1 MNFLRTKI
9 GIYLFSEKFNTI
21 KFQNI
26 PKTNRLKIVYFQFY
40 RENTVDCL
48 ILRINIFFRLFIL

>member
-9 GIYLFSEKFNTI
+9 GIYLFSEKINPI

-26 PKTNRLKIVYFQFY
+26 PKMNPLKIVYCYF
-40 RENTVDCL
+40 
-48 ILRINIFFRLFIL
+48 

>member
-9 GIYLFSEKFNTI
+9 GIYLFSEKINRI

-26 PKTNRLKIVYFQFY
+26 PKMNALKIGYCYF
-40 RENTVDCL
+40 
-48 ILRINIFFRLFIL
+48 